1 MLEEFDA
8 KLPDIQKC
16 INDGDL
22 VVPAADLGNDPTG
35 QGADHMRE
43 YVSLL
48 CTSTYGKKNMNIEV
62 RCSFAD
68 VVRTAAEFFGV
79 GGA

>member
-1 MLEEFDA
+1 MQNFRISRSASTMVIWLSPLLISET
-8 KLPDIQKC
+8 IQQAR
-16 INDGDL
+16 
-22 VVPAADLGNDPTG
+22 V
-35 QGADHMRE
+35 RE